1 MHRVVAVTSLA
12 LVTALVASA
21 CRRTAPPRVASDA
34 PPSAPPT
41 APPTDAP
48 SGAAPSSDAATACAA
63 TPAAACAA
71 QPGCAPIMGQPH
83 QASPACAGPAAAVG
97 CMSADTACADAIT
110 FARDP
115 DGRGWWF
122 MDTCVPPGWT
132 AAPYPAGSD
141 APPPGC

>member
-1 MHRVVAVTSLA
+1 MLRVVAVTSLA
-12 LVTALVASA
+12 LTTAALTAA
-21 CRRTAPPRVASDA
+21 CHRTAPSRAASDA
-34 PPSAPPT
+34 PQPTGAPP
-41 APPTDAP
+41 
-48 SGAAPSSDAATACAA
+48 SDATTACAV
-63 TPAAACAA
+63 PAATCAA
-71 QPGCAPIMGQPH
+71 QPGCVPIMGQPH
-83 QASPACAGPAAAVG
+83 QASPACAGPAVAVG

-132 AAPYPAGSD
+132 AAAYPAGSD

>member
-1 MHRVVAVTSLA
+1 MHRVVALTSLA

-34 PPSAPPT
+34 QPASDRLA
-41 APPTDAP
+41 ADAVP
-48 SGAAPSSDAATACAA
+48 RPCAA

-71 QPGCAPIMGQPH
+71 QPGCAPIMGQPQ
-83 QASPACAGPAAAVG
+83 QASPVCVGPAAAVG